1 MRILIV
7 EDEVLINEDISMIL
21 RQEGYTVA
29 GQAYDGATAM
39 DKINTQMPDLVLLDI
54 HLNHALNGFEIAEVL
69 NKKYK
74 IPFVFITSYS
84 DKSTLESAKS
94 LLPLGYIVKPFKKKD
109 IIALMNIISF
119 RIMQSPPTL
128 YFSHDEINKLAV
140 EALTTKE
147 YELLKDLADG
157 LHNEEIASKHF
168 IALNTVKTHL
178 KNIYSKLEVNSRS
191 QATSKLLRKQ

>member
-1 MRILIV
+1 M
-7 EDEVLINEDISMIL
+7 INEDIAMIL
-21 RQEGYTVA
+21 RQEGYFVV
-29 GQAYDGATAM
+29 GQAYDGATAL
-39 DKINTQMPDLVLLDI
+39 DKINTQNPDLVLLDI
-54 HLNHALNGFEIAEVL
+54 HLNHALNGFEIADIL
-69 NKKYK
+69 NNKYK

-94 LLPLGYIVKPFKKKD
+94 LLPMGYIVKPFKKKD
-109 IIALMNIISF
+109 IIALINIISF
-119 RIMQSPPTL
+119 RISQTPPSL
-128 YFSHDEINKLAV
+128 YFSHDEINQSTI
-140 EALTTKE
+140 EALTVKE